1 MERPDH
7 LPLVTVSVLEREHE
21 EMENLHNTMHK
32 PVEGEEELTSP
43 CSVLSITSSKESV
56 ARLEV
61 NLDEEGLAHTRALG
75 LALALL
81 SGVLM
86 TVYSSLLKLL
96 EETPPMQVV
105 VVRGLL
111 QQLVMAL
118 VLMKRGTNPCSTS
131 EPKAILLLTAVAA
144 TGGLRILFIFTSF
157 SSLPLGDATTI
168 LFSSPVLVI
177 ALSVFLLK
185 ERCGVFRFLAA
196 LVLVIGVVLIAKPP
210 MIFGQNEE
218 AEYDVLGYS
227 LVFLATTM
235 SAIGIVLTKLLA
247 NKVEKAVI
255 LFYLGLAAAFCGAVG
270 LVTLDKPKL
279 AVPAWEWILTV
290 LIGILGLVQ
299 QYCLVW
305 AVQLESPARVTVVRS
320 LQIILA
326 YAVQVVMFDQVPLAT
341 DLVGALAV
349 LATVIAI
356 TFEKQITERC
366 DIFKIC

>member
-1 MERPDH
+1 
-7 LPLVTVSVLEREHE
+7 
-21 EMENLHNTMHK
+21 
-32 PVEGEEELTSP
+32 
-43 CSVLSITSSKESV
+43 
-56 ARLEV
+56 
-61 NLDEEGLAHTRALG
+61 
-75 LALALL
+75 
-81 SGVLM
+81 M

-218 AEYDVLGYS
+218 AEYNVLGYS

-255 LFYLGLAAAFCGAVG
+255 LFYLGLAAAFCGAAG